1 MGIVYLAGVSEV
13 VRRSVSSIFSGT
25 VGAMVDLNFKEE
37 CAFTVTGR
45 AKLLSLVQVQASL
58 SCW

>member
-13 VRRSVSSIFSGT
+13 VRRTVSSIFSGT

-45 AKLLSLVQVQASL
+45 AKLLS
-58 SCW
+58 